1 MEEYKGFLFR
11 KCADG
16 ASIDILRET
25 RNYYLLIAIVG
36 SYDAAVKWV
45 DAWHEKGGTES
56 VS

>member
-1 MEEYKGFLFR
+1 MEEYRGFLLR
-11 KCADG
+11 KCNDG

-25 RNYYLLIAIVG
+25 KNYYLLIAIVG

-45 DAWHEKGGTES
+45 DEWHEKGETKS